1 MTDKVLVTVLG
12 KQKYDDLNDK
22 IEMTTVG
29 TIEENENGYTI
40 RYTEEQEPP
49 AKPNRATLKISK
61 DEKSIELIRSG
72 SASSCL
78 IIEKSRRN
86 LCNYS
91 TPYGDMLMGIFG
103 REINIGFDEDEGKR
117 TFHFAYDID
126 INGALSSQ
134 NDVTVTLK
142 NIEQEK
148 TDVTNS

>member
-1 MTDKVLVTVLG
+1 MADKVLVTIIG

-29 TIEENENGYTI
+29 TVEENENGFTV

-49 AKPNRATLKISK
+49 LKPNRATLKISR
-61 DEKSIELIRSG
+61 DEKNVEMIRSG
-72 SASSCL
+72 SANSCL
-78 IIEKSRRN
+78 IIEKSKRN

-91 TPYGDMLMGIFG
+91 TQYGDMLMGIFG
-103 REINIGFDEDEGKR
+103 REISIDTDEETGR
-117 TFHFAYDID
+117 RIFHFAYDID

-142 NIEQEK
+142 NIG
-148 TDVTNS
+148 